1 MQDNL
6 DGNRSVPVGTLPDCY
21 LTATGSATMNC
32 VWTGPG
38 CV

>member
-6 DGNRSVPVGTLPDCY
+6 DVNGSPPVATLPY
-21 LTATGSATMNC
+21 RNLTATGSATMNC

-38 CV
+38 WV

>member
-6 DGNRSVPVGTLPDCY
+6 DGNRSLPVATLPYCD

-32 VWTGPG
+32 VWTGPR